1 MAAEPSRRL
10 TYSHQLT
17 YAENALS
24 EQVLDR
30 GPPAPE
36 AVLTTAFRSAWHAL
50 LTRLHTLQV
59 PKPAPQHSC
68 APLSPPRLGLTSRR
82 GTIEQEWDR
91 ALARTLQCIDQKEH
105 ARKLGESKRAA
116 LGASKRAA
124 PPLPQRRDTQR
135 AKTGVNALTFNTP
148 AASPPLGPLPP
159 ATVQPVAG
167 QSAKGRKR
175 QLPPNLE
182 ENHPDTRNRAC
193 VFPRAPQPQSPR
205 YGAPHTPRHR
215 AHEGPDRGRP
225 RFVAS
230 STKRADER
238 IAYKHERQELA
249 FAENVEEHG
258 HMGSQDLECAT
269 HAPSPPARE
278 TRDSSSHLV
287 VSQHHACVQALPL
300 SQRGDSYRPR
310 SHPWSIPGAYEAN
323 CAQILREKAHAAI
336 YSRFP
341 RHGGRI
347 RVRERLRRQGARSLR
362 GRGPPSSLTAPC
374 LCWRARQRGL
384 KGTRAQRYIFRSE
397 PTQKRRE
404 RSGNRTHGLRIRGQQ
419 RPSRQLVRRRRGR
432 RVREQRAP
440 QRGRLLWQ
448 RGYDLRR
455 LLRRGRTQGAPPHG
469 AHARVALQPQ
479 PYLAHTREQVHGPA
493 NRPQTVAQ

>member
-30 GPPAPE
+30 SPPASE

-269 HAPSPPARE
+269 HAPSPPRTRSTRLLLAPRGLTAPRVRAGPPPQPARRFLSPTLAPLE
-278 TRDSSSHLV
+278 HTRRVRSKLRANPTGKSACSHLLALPP
-287 VSQHHACVQALPL
+287 SRWKNPSPRATPTARSTLPPRPRPPLQPHRALPL
-300 SQRGDSYRPR
+300 QASP
-310 SHPWSIPGAYEAN
+310 
-323 CAQILREKAHAAI
+323 AA
-336 YSRFP
+336 R
-341 RHGGRI
+341 
-347 RVRERLRRQGARSLR
+347 
-362 GRGPPSSLTAPC
+362 
-374 LCWRARQRGL
+374 
-384 KGTRAQRYIFRSE
+384 
-397 PTQKRRE
+397 
-404 RSGNRTHGLRIRGQQ
+404 
-419 RPSRQLVRRRRGR
+419 
-432 RVREQRAP
+432 P
-440 QRGRLLWQ
+440 QR
-448 RGYDLRR
+448 DP
-455 LLRRGRTQGAPPHG
+455 RT
-469 AHARVALQPQ
+469 AL
-479 PYLAHTREQVHGPA
+479 YLSF
-493 NRPQTVAQ
+493 